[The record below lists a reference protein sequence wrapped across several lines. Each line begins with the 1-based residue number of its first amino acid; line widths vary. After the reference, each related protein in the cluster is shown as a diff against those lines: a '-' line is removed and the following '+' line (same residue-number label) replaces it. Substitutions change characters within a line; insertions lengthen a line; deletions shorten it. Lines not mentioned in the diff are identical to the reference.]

1 MSVPVDAI
9 GSQNLSYISQERKIL
24 NQVKLSG
31 VEANGIVLVPG
42 GFSSSQDTLQA
53 VNNTIL
59 RLMQTIGM
67 VNENVSALKSPPLN
81 ADLEETVATLVES
94 VNGVLMTINEV
105 SNDDM
110 ATNKNSDAVQ
120 GCLCKLR
127 EIIESAV
134 QTPETLN
141 EVFRDFSSL
150 GIKLTHDGLINL
162 DHKTLKEAI
171 SSNGDEAARVIK
183 TITATLFETLPL
195 CIDPNSGALV
205 YTGKRLEDS
214 GDDKA
219 SKVLTAMSEDLEKE
233 RTELEKRL
241 GVAEQLISHSH
252 RFIDSLTL
260 SSEALYGEE

>member
-1 MSVPVDAI
+1 MSVPLDAI
-9 GSQNLSYISQERKIL
+9 GSQNLSYISQERTIL

-42 GFSSSQDTLQA
+42 GFSSFQDTLQ
-53 VNNTIL
+53 VINNAIL
-59 RLMQTIGM
+59 RLMQTIGN

-94 VNGVLMTINEV
+94 VNGVLMIINEV

-110 ATNKNSDAVQ
+110 ATKKNTDAVQ

-134 QTPETLN
+134 KTPEILN
-141 EVFRDFSSL
+141 EVSRDFSSL
-150 GIKLTHDGLINL
+150 GIKLIHDGLISL

-183 TITATLFETLPL
+183 TITTALFETLPL

-205 YTGKRLEDS
+205 YTGKRLENS
-214 GDDKA
+214 GEDKA
-219 SKVLTAMSEDLEKE
+219 SKVLAAMSEDLEKE

-252 RFIDSLTL
+252 RFIESLML

>member
-9 GSQNLSYISQERKIL
+9 GSQNLSYISQERTIL

-42 GFSSSQDTLQA
+42 GFSSSKDTLQA

-67 VNENVSALKSPPLN
+67 VSESVSGLQLTPPN
-81 ADLEETVATLVES
+81 ADLEEAVATLVES
-94 VNGVLMTINEV
+94 VNGALRIINEA
-105 SNDDM
+105 SNDDI
-110 ATNKNSDAVQ
+110 ATNKNSNTVQ

-134 QTPETLN
+134 KTPETFN

-150 GIKLTHDGLINL
+150 GIKLIHDGFTSL

-171 SSNGDEAARVIK
+171 SSNGDEATRVIK
-183 TITATLFETLPL
+183 TIATTLLETLPL

-219 SKVLTAMSEDLEKE
+219 SKVLAAMSEDLEKE
-233 RTELEKRL
+233 RAELEKRL
-241 GVAEQLISHSH
+241 SVAELLISHSNQL
-252 RFIDSLTL
+252 IDDLKPSP
-260 SSEALYGEE
+260 EALYGEE

>member
-1 MSVPVDAI
+1 MSIPVDAI

-24 NQVKLSG
+24 NQVKPSG
-31 VEANGIVLVPG
+31 VEANGIALVPG
-42 GFSSSQDTLQA
+42 GFSLPQDILQA

-59 RLMQTIGM
+59 RLMQTNGM
-67 VNENVSALKSPPLN
+67 VNESVSTLKLPPPN

-94 VNGVLMTINEV
+94 LNGVLTIINEAR
-105 SNDDM
+105 NDD
-110 ATNKNSDAVQ
+110 TVKNKNSDAVQ

-127 EIIESAV
+127 EIIVSAV
-134 QTPETLN
+134 KTPETLN
-141 EVFRDFSSL
+141 EVSRDFSSL
-150 GIKLTHDGLINL
+150 GIKLIHDGLFEVDNKI
-162 DHKTLKEAI
+162 LKEAVT
-171 SSNGDEAARVIK
+171 SSGNEIVRVIK
-183 TITATLFETLPL
+183 TITAILFETLPL

-219 SKVLTAMSEDLEKE
+219 SKVLAKMSEDLEKE

-241 GVAEQLISHSH
+241 GVAELLISHSH
-252 RFIDSLTL
+252 RFIDSLTP

>member
-9 GSQNLSYISQERKIL
+9 GSQNLSYISQERTIL

-31 VEANGIVLVPG
+31 VEANGIVAVPS
-42 GFSSSQDTLQA
+42 GFKSSQDTLQA
-53 VNNTIL
+53 INNTIL

-94 VNGVLMTINEV
+94 VNRVLMIINEV

-110 ATNKNSDAVQ
+110 ATNKNSEAVK
-120 GCLCKLR
+120 GSLCMLR

-134 QTPETLN
+134 KTPDALN
-141 EVFRDFSSL
+141 QESRDFSTL
-150 GIKLTHDGLINL
+150 GIKLIHDGLINL

-171 SSNGDEAARVIK
+171 SSNVDEAERVIK
-183 TITATLFETLPL
+183 TITAALFETLPL

-219 SKVLTAMSEDLEKE
+219 SKVLTAMGEDLEKE

-252 RFIDSLTL
+252 RFIDSFML
-260 SSEALYGEE
+260 SSEALNGEE

>member
-1 MSVPVDAI
+1 MSLPVDVI

-24 NQVKLSG
+24 NQVKISG

-42 GFSSSQDTLQA
+42 VFSSSKDTLQA

-59 RLMQTIGM
+59 RLIQTIGM
-67 VNENVSALKSPPLN
+67 VNESLSALELPPPN
-81 ADLEETVATLVES
+81 PDLEETFATLVES
-94 VNGVLMTINEV
+94 VNGVLMIINEV

-110 ATNKNSDAVQ
+110 ATNKNSDEVQ

-134 QTPETLN
+134 KTPEILN
-141 EVFRDFSSL
+141 EVSRDFSSL
-150 GIKLTHDGLINL
+150 GIKLIHDGLINL

-183 TITATLFETLPL
+183 IITATLFETLPL
-195 CIDPNSGALV
+195 CIDPNSGALI
-205 YTGKRLEDS
+205 YAGKRLEDS
-214 GDDKA
+214 CDDKA
-219 SKVLTAMSEDLEKE
+219 SKVLAAMSEDLEEE

-260 SSEALYGEE
+260 SSEAMYGEE

>member
-1 MSVPVDAI
+1 MSIPVDAI

-31 VEANGIVLVPG
+31 VEASGIVFDPG
-42 GFSSSQDTLQA
+42 GNSSFQNSVQV
-53 VNNTIL
+53 VNNAIL
-59 RLMQTIGM
+59 RLMHTIGM
-67 VNENVSALKSPPLN
+67 VNENVSGLQSPLLN

-94 VNGVLMTINEV
+94 VNGVLRIINEV
-105 SNDDM
+105 SNDDI

-120 GCLCKLR
+120 GCLCRLR

-134 QTPETLN
+134 KTPETLN
-141 EVFRDFSSL
+141 EVSRDFSSL
-150 GIKLTHDGLINL
+150 GIKLIHDGLISL

-171 SSNGDEAARVIK
+171 SSNGDEAVRVIK
-183 TITATLFETLPL
+183 TITAILFETLPL

-205 YTGKRLEDS
+205 YKGKRLEDS

-219 SKVLTAMSEDLEKE
+219 SKVLAAMGEDLEKE
-233 RTELEKRL
+233 RTELGKRL

>member
-1 MSVPVDAI
+1 MSVPVEAI

-24 NQVKLSG
+24 HQVKLSG
-31 VEANGIVLVPG
+31 VEANGVVLVPG
-42 GFSSSQDTLQA
+42 VFSSSKDTLQT
-53 VNNTIL
+53 VNNAIL

-67 VNENVSALKSPPLN
+67 TNESVSGLQLPTPN
-81 ADLEETVATLVES
+81 GDLEETIATLVES
-94 VNGVLMTINEV
+94 VNGVLRIINEA
-105 SNDDM
+105 SSDDM
-110 ATNKNSDAVQ
+110 ATNKNTDAVQ

-127 EIIESAV
+127 QIIESAV
-134 QTPETLN
+134 KTPEILN
-141 EVFRDFSSL
+141 EVSGDFSLL
-150 GIKLTHDGLINL
+150 GITLIHDGLINL

-205 YTGKRLEDS
+205 YTGKRLDES

-219 SKVLTAMSEDLEKE
+219 SKVLAAMSEDLEKE
-233 RTELEKRL
+233 RIELEKRL
-241 GVAEQLISHSH
+241 CVAEQLISHSH

-260 SSEALYGEE
+260 SSVALYGEE

>member
-24 NQVKLSG
+24 NQVKLSV
-31 VEANGIVLVPG
+31 VEASGIVLVPD

-53 VNNTIL
+53 INNTIL

-67 VNENVSALKSPPLN
+67 VNENASALKSPLLN
-81 ADLEETVATLVES
+81 ADLEETIATLVES
-94 VNGVLMTINEV
+94 INGALMIINEA
-105 SNDDM
+105 SNDDT

-134 QTPETLN
+134 KTPETLN

-150 GIKLTHDGLINL
+150 GIKLIHDGLISL

-183 TITATLFETLPL
+183 TIAAALFETLPL

-219 SKVLTAMSEDLEKE
+219 SKVLAATSEDLEKE

-241 GVAEQLISHSH
+241 GVAELLIAHSN
-252 RFIDSLTL
+252 RFIDSLML

>member
-9 GSQNLSYISQERKIL
+9 GSQNLSYISQERTII

-31 VEANGIVLVPG
+31 VEANGIVLVPS
-42 GFSSSQDTLQA
+42 GFSSSQDTLHA
-53 VNNTIL
+53 INNTIL

-67 VNENVSALKSPPLN
+67 VSENVSALKSPPLN
-81 ADLEETVATLVES
+81 ADLEETVATFVES
-94 VNGVLMTINEV
+94 VNGVLLIINET

-110 ATNKNSDAVQ
+110 ATKKNSDAVQ

-134 QTPETLN
+134 KAPEILN
-141 EVFRDFSSL
+141 EVSKDFSLL
-150 GIKLTHDGLINL
+150 GIKLIHDGLINL

-183 TITATLFETLPL
+183 TIAAVLFETLPL

-219 SKVLTAMSEDLEKE
+219 SKVLTAMGEDLEKE

-241 GVAEQLISHSH
+241 VLAEQLISHSH
-252 RFIDSLTL
+252 RFIERLML

>member
-67 VNENVSALKSPPLN
+67 VNENVSGLQSPPLN

-94 VNGVLMTINEV
+94 VNGVLMIINEA

-134 QTPETLN
+134 KTPETLN

-150 GIKLTHDGLINL
+150 GIKLIHDGLINL

-183 TITATLFETLPL
+183 TIAATLFETLPL